1 MLQVLNK
8 SGTENSQSSFVFVFS
23 AKANKTIEKVKTFV
37 NNRTLNSIKE
47 TTN

>member
-8 SGTENSQSSFVFVFS
+8 SGTENSQSSFVFS